1 MYTDV
6 FGLNRKKFIDRSE
19 RPRFKIGKNLS
30 NTPNSAFE
38 TLNFGYDCLLM
49 VETNGENPLKSAQE
63 LVDIAIISHKHL
75 SSSDFYY
82 RARKR
87 LMEQQLKV
95 VARCLLRLQKKF
107 PVKAKIA
114 VFESSSK
121 SWWVSMVGDMCFYI
135 FNQNKLERLLPKK
148 ISYKQLDSIQ
158 IKGIQILG
166 LQIVDG
172 ELIVGERFML
182 INHNLNQIVTQEKLA
197 DILSKNALEKDLT
210 KISQEIIDCA
220 RKKDS
225 KQAYGIYLWEKL
237 P

>member
-1 MYTDV
+1 
-6 FGLNRKKFIDRSE
+6 
-19 RPRFKIGKNLS
+19 
-30 NTPNSAFE
+30 
-38 TLNFGYDCLLM
+38 
-49 VETNGENPLKSAQE
+49 
-63 LVDIAIISHKHL
+63 
-75 SSSDFYY
+75 
-82 RARKR
+82 
-87 LMEQQLKV
+87 
-95 VARCLLRLQKKF
+95 
-107 PVKAKIA
+107 
-114 VFESSSK
+114 
-121 SWWVSMVGDMCFYI
+121 MVGDMCFYI

-182 INHNLNQIVTQEKLA
+182 INRNLNQIVTQEKLA

-210 KISQEIIDCA
+210 KISGQIIDCA